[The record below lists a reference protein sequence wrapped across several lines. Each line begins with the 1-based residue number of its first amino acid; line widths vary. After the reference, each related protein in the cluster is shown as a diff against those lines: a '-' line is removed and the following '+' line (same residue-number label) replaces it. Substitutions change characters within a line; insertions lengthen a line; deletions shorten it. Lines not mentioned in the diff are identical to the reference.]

1 MTEKTC
7 LNYILLYMF
16 VYVICLYTF
25 SRADVGIDKIMLMK
39 KNVMFGHGPNGEK
52 KLRILKKKMTE
63 MTCLNYILIIGG
75 NRQYYER
82 GENEKNRKN

>member
-1 MTEKTC
+1 
-7 LNYILLYMF
+7 MF

-25 SRADVGIDKIMLMK
+25 SRGDMGIDKIMLMK
-39 KNVMFGHGPNGEK
+39 KTLRFWYGAKGEK